1 MRSSADGVR
10 SISSARALDEF
21 TRPAFAFARARDAFA
36 VARETRDARRVRV
49 GGLRLST
56 WRASS
61 TEGVIGESRPVD
73 GDEDC
78 IVDESNREGVTHK
91 EVGAN
96 ETKRDARVGNA
107 RDEEGDASGA
117 R

>member
-1 MRSSADGVR
+1 M
-10 SISSARALDEF
+10 
-21 TRPAFAFARARDAFA
+21 
-36 VARETRDARRVRV
+36 
-49 GGLRLST
+49 
-56 WRASS
+56 
-61 TEGVIGESRPVD
+61 D

-96 ETKRDARVGNA
+96 ETKRDARIGNA

>member
-1 MRSSADGVR
+1 M
-10 SISSARALDEF
+10 SSARRLDEF
-21 TRPAFAFARARDAFA
+21 TRPAFAIARTRDALVF
-36 VARETRDARRVRV
+36 ARETRDARRVRA

-61 TEGVIGESRPVD
+61 PEGVIGESRPVD

-96 ETKRDARVGNA
+96 ETKRDARIGNA

>member
-10 SISSARALDEF
+10 SMSNARVLDEF
-21 TRPAFAFARARDAFA
+21 TRPAFAFARARDALV

-61 TEGVIGESRPVD
+61 TEGVIGESRTVD
-73 GDEDC
+73 GGEDC
-78 IVDESNREGVTHK
+78 IVDESNREGVTH
-91 EVGAN
+91 ERV
-96 ETKRDARVGNA
+96 KRRKRERNA
-107 RDEEGDASGA
+107 RADGERA

>member
-1 MRSSADGVR
+1 M
-10 SISSARALDEF
+10 SSARGVDEF

-36 VARETRDARRVRV
+36 VARVPNPRVV
-49 GGLRLST
+49 CGSEGGAFS
-56 WRASS
+56 WRSRPR
-61 TEGVIGESRPVD
+61 GGIGESRPVD

-96 ETKRDARVGNA
+96 ETKRDARIGNA